1 MFGFRTVF
9 GFHPLPESRPLLVFA
24 LRAATVLPMFSDRHS
39 PRDAYPREQSS
50 ALTWLLAALIG
61 AFALELV
68 LLSPWFNASGQLQQ
82 GLAVSP
88 AGLDSGRVWTV
99 VTYWL
104 LHSPTNLF
112 HVGFVLAG
120 LYAFGR
126 ELEPLL
132 GVRRFVG
139 VFAGSI
145 VLGGLFWAAVNWR
158 HDGLLIGGTA
168 GVCGL
173 LALYAALYPNR
184 EFSFLL
190 LFFFPVTLRPKHLAL
205 GLLVIDLFAFG
216 FYEILGNPPPFAY
229 APSAHLGGMM
239 AGWIY
244 YRFIHESEWRPF
256 GRPVAAAPTP
266 WLNRARPAEPI
277 TPPAPDASSRRANLR
292 ADVDRVLD
300 KINSHGFAS
309 LSVDERRV
317 LDEAKDLLSRR

>member
-1 MFGFRTVF
+1 M
-9 GFHPLPESRPLLVFA
+9 L
-24 LRAATVLPMFSDRHS
+24 SDRPS
-39 PRDAYPREQSS
+39 PRDAYPREATS
-50 ALTWLLAALIG
+50 ALVWLLAAMVG

-68 LLSPWFNASGQLQQ
+68 LVSPGFNASDQLHR

-88 AGLDSGRVWTV
+88 AGLASWRVWTLA
-99 VTYWL
+99 TYWL

-126 ELEPLL
+126 ALEPLL

-145 VLGGLFWAAVNWR
+145 VLGGLVWAAVNWR
-158 HDGLLIGGTA
+158 HDGLLLGGTA

-190 LFFFPVTLRPKHLAL
+190 LFFFPVTLRLKHLAL

-216 FYEILGNPPPFAY
+216 FYEILGNPPPLAY

-244 YRFIHESEWRPF
+244 YRFVHGSEWRPF
-256 GRPVAAAPTP
+256 GRRVAAVPAPG
-266 WLNRARPAEPI
+266 LNRARPAALI
-277 TPPAPDASSRRANLR
+277 TPPPADNSSRRVDLR

-309 LSVDERRV
+309 LSVEERRL